1 MALRLFS
8 CFRRGSSDSN
18 KHVDDNNK
26 VVTATADLT
35 AEEQRRGGPLVVELF
50 SSQGCATSPEAEL
63 LFSRLGRG
71 DFNLDVPLI
80 LLAYHVDYWDYMGWK
95 DPFGSSQWTV
105 RQKAY
110 VEALNLDTMFTPQ
123 IVVQGRAQCV
133 ANDEEALLSCIVS
146 APRVPGPAFQASFQ
160 MATPDSLQV
169 SLTGALRTK
178 VDHAGANVMVALY
191 ECGLVTD
198 CPTGA
203 NKGQVLAND
212 YVVRRLEKLCPV
224 AKDTSAKKTLSGS
237 VDFSVW
243 EGFNAA
249 KCGIAVFVES
259 SSHQIFGSQNIKL
272 PEKL

>member
-1 MALRLFS
+1 MAPRLFS
-8 CFRRGSSDSN
+8 CFGKGSSDS
-18 KHVDDNNK
+18 KHDEK
-26 VVTATADLT
+26 VVTADLT
-35 AEEQRRGGPLVVELF
+35 TEELRRGGPVVVELF

-71 DFNLDVPLI
+71 DFNLDVPLV

-133 ANDEEALLSCIVS
+133 ANEQEALLSCIAS
-146 APRVPGPAFQASFQ
+146 AQRVPAPSFQATFQ
-160 MATPDSLQV
+160 KPTPESLQV

-178 VDHAGANVMVALY
+178 VDHAGADVMVALY

-198 CPTGA
+198 CPGGA
-203 NKGQVLAND
+203 NKGRVLAND
-212 YVVRRLEKLCPV
+212 YVVRRLEKLCSV
-224 AKDTSAKKTLSGS
+224 KDASAKKTITGT
-237 VDFSVW
+237 VNFSLW

-249 KCGIAVFVES
+249 KCGIAVFVEN
-259 SSHQIFGSQNIKL
+259 SSHQIFGSQNIQLPDKL
-272 PEKL
+272 